1 MYDKE
6 LYSLI
11 SQENDRQKRAINL
24 IASENIAPYE
34 VRRAL
39 SSVLTNK
46 YAEGYP
52 GKRYYAGCEVIDRIE
67 QVAIDRAK
75 QLFGAEHANV
85 QPHSGTQA
93 NMAVYQAMLKP
104 GDTILAM
111 HMLSGGHLS
120 HGSPAN
126 FSGNLYRFIFYGVD
140 QATERLDYEAIEK
153 LALEHRPKLIV
164 AGASAYSRAIDFERF
179 AHIAQKVS
187 AYLMADMAHI
197 VGLVAVGL
205 HQNPTP
211 YADFVTS
218 STQKTLR
225 GPRGGFILCKKQHA
239 CAIDKAVMPGI
250 QGGPCM
256 NVIAAKAIAF
266 ELAKSPAFKK
276 YQERVIANAQAMAD
290 ELSKRGY
297 RIVSGGTDNHLFLVD
312 LRPQGLTGKQAEEI
326 LQKAGILVNRNAIPG
341 DQLSPLVAS
350 GIRIGTPAV
359 TSRGMTE
366 KQARRIARR
375 IAQILT
381 NARV

>member
-1 MYDKE
+1 MLDNEVYN
-6 LYSLI
+6 LI
-11 SQENDRQKRAINL
+11 AQESRRQKRTINL

-52 GKRYYAGCEVIDRIE
+52 GKRYYAGCEVIDHIE
-67 QVAIDRAK
+67 QLAIDRAK
-75 QLFGAEHANV
+75 QLFGAEHANI

-120 HGSPAN
+120 HGSPVN
-126 FSGNLYRFIFYGVD
+126 FSGNFYRFVFYGVD
-140 QATERLDYEAIEK
+140 QATELLDYEAIEK
-153 LALEHRPKLIV
+153 LALEHHPKLIV
-164 AGASAYSRAIDFERF
+164 AGASAYSRAIDFEHF
-179 AHIAQKVS
+179 ARIAKKVN
-187 AYLMADMAHI
+187 AYFMADMAHI
-197 VGLVAVGL
+197 AGLVAAGL

-225 GPRGGFILCKKQHA
+225 GPRGGFILCKKQFA
-239 CAIDKAVMPGI
+239 SVLDKAVMPGI

-266 ELAKSPAFKK
+266 KLAEQPDFKK
-276 YQERVIANAQAMAD
+276 YQERVIANAQAMA
-290 ELSKRGY
+290 EEFTRLGY
-297 RIVSGGTDNHLFLVD
+297 RIISGGTDNHLFLVD
-312 LRPQGLTGKQAEEI
+312 LRPQGLTGKQAEEV
-326 LQKAGILVNRNAIPG
+326 LQKAGILVNRNVIPG
-341 DQLSPLVAS
+341 DQLSPLITS
-350 GIRIGTPAV
+350 GIRIGTPAM

-366 KQARRIARR
+366 KQARRIAKR
-375 IAQILT
+375 IAQIFT